1 MNYEGSFDEKGQVTW
16 QEKQPRPPDLSHL
29 QGVMFADRIDL
40 WRAPPKKTKLR
51 SRPLPG
57 QPSLSIEETQKGV
70 TDDRETC

>member
-1 MNYEGSFDEKGQVTW
+1 MSYEGQFDENMKVFFT
-16 QEKQPRPPDLSHL
+16 EVNPKAPDLSHL

-57 QPSLSIEETQKGV
+57 QQSLSIEEIQKGV
-70 TDDRETC
+70 TGGRETC